1 MDRAK
6 LADSRKWIQAELDR
20 CVRFWLDNGM
30 DPVNGGVYTC
40 LDRDGKPTEPPCKG
54 STFKGPFHLP
64 RMLTMV
70 DVMMGELLG
79 E

>member
-30 DPVNGGVYTC
+30 DPGQRRRV
-40 LDRDGKPTEPPCKG
+40 
-54 STFKGPFHLP
+54 HLP
-64 RMLTMV
+64 
-70 DVMMGELLG
+70 
-79 E
+79 